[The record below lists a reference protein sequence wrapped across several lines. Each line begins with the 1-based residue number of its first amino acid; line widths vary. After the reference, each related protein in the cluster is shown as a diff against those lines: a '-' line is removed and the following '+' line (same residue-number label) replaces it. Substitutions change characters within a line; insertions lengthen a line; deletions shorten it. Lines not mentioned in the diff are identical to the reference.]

1 MATPKDKELSTNPET
16 KRAEDFQDRVD
27 IKENAIEV
35 AHKLLVST
43 TEDAFEKMGFEK
55 SDKIAGFYGTG
66 KSYGAGT
73 DQNKFGVRV
82 AGVTKSSLEKQVM
95 LGTKRIQSDINFQY
109 NGKMVSVEYK
119 TTEAG
124 AFRGVDSKAIP
135 YSFTKT
141 INVDGSKKSELEK
154 NMKELFAEAAKK
166 EVGYLT
172 NTRLGVDDKLDKSTT
187 SIVKENKKPMNKL
200 TLKSIFSEN
209 EEIFGT
215 VNESKENIQQVKDAN
230 TIPLANV
237 SPYDKG
243 EKKAPKDKFLFLD
256 KNEQE
261 LQERAEKSGMA
272 HDKYIEFVKREMKDM
287 FGTDKL
293 SDLTHVEK
301 KEFFNHLDDSVTS
314 KEEKSEELNEDGG
327 PGVTSTGPAGSG
339 AGAFLTKDFAEAP
352 LRKGVKETAY
362 GKQKANKRPTITQ
375 EYKAVPNSEGY
386 KNENFWTTVPQS
398 KLDNLKHPYAAGV
411 PGMEGIKPGSDAE
424 LKFASKGLVKNGPK
438 GKMNESIEP
447 VKANLDLTKKKIFS
461 LNENKEKGI
470 NKRYLVT
477 EKTSEEYLKDR
488 WKKLTNFKVNESIN
502 ENLEINNILN
512 ECDCQNKK
520 PLFVD
525 ELEFYED
532 SENSPKT
539 KGHEPE
545 AEGGETGKFKPKSPV
560 EKLPNGN
567 LEETVSVQKPGSLFG
582 IEYVFYKKDFL
593 NEDKKYILDLSSRVF
608 VPNPNIK

>member
-124 AFRGVDSKAIP
+124 AFRGVDSEAIP
-135 YSFTKT
+135 YTFTKT

-187 SIVKENKKPMNKL
+187 STVNENKQPMNKL

-215 VNESKENIQQVKDAN
+215 VNESKNSKENIQQVKDAN

-272 HDKYIEFVKREMKDM
+272 HDKYVEFVKREMKDM

-301 KEFFNHLDDSVTS
+301 KEFFNHLDDSVIS
-314 KEEKSEELNEDGG
+314 KEERIEDLNEDGG

-339 AGAFLTKDFAEAP
+339 AGAFLTPNFAKAP
-352 LRKGVKETAY
+352 LKKGVKETAY

-398 KLDNLKHPYAAGV
+398 QLDNLKHNHIMGA
-411 PGMEGIKPGSDAE
+411 PGMEGVKPGSEAE

-502 ENLEINNILN
+502 ENLEINDILN

-520 PLFVD
+520 PLFID
-525 ELEFYED
+525 E
-532 SENSPKT
+532 
-539 KGHEPE
+539 
-545 AEGGETGKFKPKSPV
+545 PV
-560 EKLPNGN
+560 EKIELDFIPEEISPMVEKGGN

>member
-16 KRAEDFQDRVD
+16 KRTEDFQDRVD
-27 IKENAIEV
+27 IKERAIEV

-55 SDKIAGFYGTG
+55 VDKAAGVYGTG

-124 AFRGVDSKAIP
+124 AFRGVDTKAIP
-135 YSFTKT
+135 YAFIKT
-141 INVDGSKKSELEK
+141 INIDGSKKSELEK

-187 SIVKENKKPMNKL
+187 STVNENKQSMNKL

-209 EEIFGT
+209 EEIFGK
-215 VNESKENIQQVKDAN
+215 VNESKKPKENIQQVKDAN

-261 LQERAEKSGMA
+261 ETEDVNEVTASGP
-272 HDKYIEFVKREMKDM
+272 
-287 FGTDKL
+287 T
-293 SDLTHVEK
+293 
-301 KEFFNHLDDSVTS
+301 
-314 KEEKSEELNEDGG
+314 
-327 PGVTSTGPAGSG
+327 G
-339 AGAFLTKDFAEAP
+339 AGAGAYLTPNFAKAP
-352 LRKGVKETAY
+352 LKKDVKETAY
-362 GKQKANKRPTITQ
+362 GKQKVNKRPTITK
-375 EYKAVPNSEGY
+375 EYKAVPNSDGY
-386 KNENFWTTVPQS
+386 KSENFWTTVPQS
-398 KLDNLKHPYAAGV
+398 DLDNLKHNHIMGA
-411 PGMEGIKPGSDAE
+411 PGMDGIEVNSKAE
-424 LKFASKGLVKNGPK
+424 LDFASKGLAKNGPK
-438 GKMNESIEP
+438 KKINESIEP

-461 LNENKEKGI
+461 INENKDKGI

-488 WKKLTNFKVNESIN
+488 WKKLTNFKLNESIS

-512 ECDCQNKK
+512 ECDYQKK
-520 PLFVD
+520 PLFID
-525 ELEFYED
+525 
-532 SENSPKT
+532 
-539 KGHEPE
+539 EPE
-545 AEGGETGKFKPKSPV
+545 EKVEVDFIPEEVSPMI
-560 EKLPNGN
+560 EKCEN
-567 LEETVSVQKPGSLFG
+567 LEETVTVQKPGSLFG
-582 IEYVFYKKDFL
+582 IEYVFYKKDFS